1 MHDVMM
7 TSARK
12 YGT

>member
-1 MHDVMM
+1 M

-12 YGT
+12 LLVCPA

>member
-1 MHDVMM
+1 M

-12 YGT
+12 ASQSQWT